1 MTTAL
6 VVTYNSARWIDHCL
20 TSLEGVATIVVDN
33 ASNDETPSIVRDRHP
48 DVRLLVRPRNGGF
61 AVAVNDGTR
70 AAPGEDILLINPDVV
85 VRPGSVGILDAYLS
99 DHARVGIVVPR
110 LLNPDGSVQANV
122 RTFPTP
128 LTMLARRSPLGRTGH
143 GQKILRDHFLADGGS
158 PVARPVPAVTGAVML
173 VRRAT
178 IEAIG
183 PMDERI
189 FLYGEDWD
197 WCYRA
202 WAAGWEVH
210 IEPKAVMDH
219 EYERQSR
226 RTLDLR
232 SAAVRH
238 HWASALKLAAIHP
251 GLLVGRM
258 PVGARDAARWQP
270 ASTSTTSLE
279 PSPHRTGDRRRRH

>member
-1 MTTAL
+1 MTTAI
-6 VVTYNSARWIDHCL
+6 VVTYNSARWIDRCL
-20 TSLEGVATIVVDN
+20 TSLAGVATIVVDN
-33 ASNDETPSIVRDRHP
+33 ASRDTTTAIVKDRHP
-48 DVRLLVRPRNGGF
+48 AVHLIARSRNGGF
-61 AVAVNDGTR
+61 AVAVNEGAN
-70 AAPGEDILLINPDVV
+70 AAPTDDILLLNPDAVA
-85 VRPGSVGILDAYLS
+85 RSGSVGVLDAYLR
-99 DHARVGIVVPR
+99 DHPEVGIVAPR
-110 LLNPDGSVQANV
+110 LLNPDGTRQDNI

-128 LTMLARRSPLGRTGH
+128 LTMLARRTPFGRTRLGK
-143 GQKILRDHFLADGGS
+143 GVLRDHFLRDTAS
-158 PVARPVPAVTGAVML
+158 ELARPIPATIGAAML

-178 IEAIG
+178 INEIG

-210 IEPKAVMDH
+210 LEPAAVMEH

-238 HWASALKLAAIHP
+238 HWASALKLVVFHP
-251 GLLVGRM
+251 GLMVGRM
-258 PVGARDAARWQP
+258 PVGARAAAAWRPP
-270 ASTSTTSLE
+270 A
-279 PSPHRTGDRRRRH
+279 

>member
-1 MTTAL
+1 VTTAV
-6 VVTYNSARWIDHCL
+6 VVTYNSARWIDRCL
-20 TSLEGVATIVVDN
+20 TSLDGVPAIVIDN
-33 ASNDETPSIVRDRHP
+33 ASQDDTPAVVRDRHP
-48 DVRLLVRPRNGGF
+48 EVRLIARTRNGGF
-61 AVAVNDGTR
+61 AVAVNEGSR
-70 AAPGEDILLINPDVV
+70 AAPADDILLLNPDAVA
-85 VRPGSVGILDAYLS
+85 RPGSVAVLDAYLR
-99 DHARVGIVVPR
+99 DHPKVGVVAPR
-110 LLNPDGSVQANV
+110 LLNPDGTRQDNV

-128 LTMLARRSPLGRTGH
+128 LTMLARRSPLGRTALG
-143 GQKILRDHFLADGGS
+143 KRILRDHFLEDATS
-158 PVARPVPAVTGAVML
+158 EVARPIPATIGAAML

-178 IEAIG
+178 IDAMG

-210 IEPKAVMDH
+210 LEPASVMEH

-238 HWASALKLAAIHP
+238 HWASALKLVVIHP
-251 GLLVGRM
+251 GLVVGRM
-258 PVGARDAARWQP
+258 PAGARAAAHWRP
-270 ASTSTTSLE
+270 
-279 PSPHRTGDRRRRH
+279 PSMAT